1 MEQIQQLLKNS
12 GNTNQPDQPTSKTQQ
27 ADILPI
33 SAQEMRRLEYDL
45 LKNMVSTRNNPLVF
59 SLPVKP
65 QDTCWNF
72 TLPQDLKDLEIF
84 IGRCGKCNCYH
95 EYPRCDQCKAVR
107 RQAGKCLTCNYIKEE
122 EDFYNGYCGNCFQR
136 HELPNCV
143 ECQHYRIKP
152 GRCTTCGAVGP
163 DDTEWLRTCLSEDDE
178 YEKLMEPHLAAR
190 RSTVRIHSQKFR
202 TYNKCPLCKGHFHS
216 AKACVFRNHAKNLEK
231 MKEGIQQL
239 TRHLAESRQTEM
251 TLSARQV
258 KGFQLF
264 EEDSSTEGDYELQ
277 KEEEM
282 ETSSNYSSRS
292 FTPRPITPNPDEE
305 EDTSVYE
312 QFLETMIRV
321 LTDRVNAAEEED
333 QLEEMASTNLPF
345 GKTRQSRATTPD
357 HANCKPV

>member
-1 MEQIQQLLKNS
+1 MEQIQQLLRNS
-12 GNTNQPDQPTSKTQQ
+12 GNPNQPDQPTSKTQQ
-27 ADILPI
+27 ADVLPI

-163 DDTEWLRTCLSEDDE
+163 DDTEWIGTCLSEDDE

-202 TYNKCPLCKGHFHS
+202 TYNKCPLCTGHFHS

-239 TRHLAESRQTEM
+239 TRHLAESGQTEM
-251 TLSARQV
+251 NLSARQV

-282 ETSSNYSSRS
+282 ETSSNCSSRS
-292 FTPRPITPNPDEE
+292 RQSSRPITPNPDEE

-312 QFLETMIRV
+312 QFLETIIRV

-333 QLEEMASTNLPF
+333 QLEEDQLEEMVSTNLPF
-345 GKTRQSRATTPD
+345 GKTQAKQSNNTR
-357 HANCKPV
+357 